1 MNLEEFIAVSKLPG
15 VYKIVSNR
23 SNGLFI
29 EDLDTGKKKFAS
41 MRKHMFTPL
50 GTVSI
55 YTEEE
60 STELSVIFKTM
71 LDNLP
76 GMDPKEALK
85 SNDTMFA
92 YFEQILPNYDR
103 DRVFV
108 GDIKKV
114 LKWFVFLYERNLLV
128 ESSEEEE

>member
-1 MNLEEFIAVSKLPG
+1 MNLEDFIAVSKLPG

-60 STELSVIFKTM
+60 STELSIIFKTM
-71 LDNLP
+71 LDKLP
-76 GMDPKEALK
+76 TLNPKEALG

-103 DRVFV
+103 DRVYV